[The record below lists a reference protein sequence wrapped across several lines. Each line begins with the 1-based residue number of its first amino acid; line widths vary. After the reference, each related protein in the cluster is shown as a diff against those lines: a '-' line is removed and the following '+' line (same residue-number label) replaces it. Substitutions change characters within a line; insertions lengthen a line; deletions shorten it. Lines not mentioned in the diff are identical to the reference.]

1 MNWRIAGPEIF
12 YFAAGLFFLLWTFI
26 GDGSRSRKAPLEAG
40 RAGGLPNPASA
51 ARRMNLAALLIA
63 SVGIVVCLVSV
74 GLDGHLFIRAYRVDI
89 FSQVFKTVISLGLF
103 LIICICGDI
112 TDIREGRHHEFYFLL
127 FTCTLALMLLVS
139 ADHLLSIYVSLEVS
153 SYSLYILVA
162 LRKNRSFGLEA
173 GIKYFLIGT
182 FASAVMLFG
191 MALLYSTSGTT
202 YLTDMARVLPGIIN
216 RPGVIIGLLF
226 TLGGLFFKLA
236 VFPFH
241 FWAPDTYQGA
251 ANQVTAYIATAS
263 KVAGIAVILRVMAFA
278 GQGSAYLVHTLV
290 VLSVVSMTLGNL
302 AAIVQKDL
310 KRLLAFSTIAH
321 SGYVLIGILVLSPAG
336 YSGAIFYAVALLVME
351 FTAFM
356 VVVELAADGRN
367 LQIKEL
373 AGLHRRSPIL
383 ALALMVS
390 LFSLAGIPP
399 TIGFAGKF
407 LVFVAAVQ
415 KGYIALVIIAM
426 INVVVSLYYY
436 LLVIKAAYLLE
447 PAEPLPPLG
456 VSLPKKLLAG
466 ASTLVIV
473 SAGFRPYWLFLLA
486 QTAARSLIWNR

>member
-1 MNWRIAGPEIF
+1 MNWIIAGPEIF
-12 YFAAGLFFLLWTFI
+12 YFAAGLFFLLLSF
-26 GDGSRSRKAPLEAG
+26 AAE
-40 RAGGLPNPASA
+40 PNPDA
-51 ARRMNLAALLIA
+51 ATRRRVHLTALLIA
-63 SVGIVVCLVSV
+63 SVGILVCLVST
-74 GLDGHLFIRAYRVDI
+74 GMEGRLFIRAYRVDV
-89 FSQVFKTVISLGLF
+89 FSQVFKTLISLGLF

-112 TDIREGRHHEFYFLL
+112 TDISERRHHEFYFLL

-139 ADHLLSIYVSLEVS
+139 ADHLLSIYISLEVS

-162 LRKNRSFGLEA
+162 LRKNQGLGLEA
-173 GIKYFLIGT
+173 GIKYFLVGT
-182 FASAVMLFG
+182 FASAVMLLG

-202 YLTDMARVLPGIIN
+202 YLTDMAVVLPGIIN
-216 RPGVIIGLLF
+216 RPGVVIGLLF
-226 TLGGLFFKLA
+226 TLGGFFFKLA
-236 VFPFH
+236 IFPFH

-251 ANQVTAYIATAS
+251 SNQVAAYIATAS
-263 KVAGIAVILRVMAFA
+263 KVAAIAVILRVMAFA
-278 GQGSAYLVHTLV
+278 GHGSAYLVHILV

-336 YSGAIFYAVALLVME
+336 YSGAIFYALALLLMK

-356 VVVELAADGRN
+356 VVVELASDGRN
-367 LQIKEL
+367 LQIEEL

-407 LVFVAAVQ
+407 LVFVAAIQ

-447 PAEPLPPLG
+447 PAQPLPPLF

-466 ASTLVIV
+466 VSTAVIV
-473 SAGFRPYWLFLLA
+473 SAGFFPYWLVQLA
-486 QTAARSLIWNR
+486 QTAARALVWSR

>member
-1 MNWRIAGPEIF
+1 MNWITAGPEIF
-12 YFAAGLFFLLWTFI
+12 YFASGLFFLLATFI
-26 GDGSRSRKAPLEAG
+26 GDGSRPQKAPPRAG
-40 RAGGLPNPASA
+40 RAGGLPNPAAA
-51 ARRMNLAALLIA
+51 ARREHLAALLIA
-63 SVGIVVCLVSV
+63 SVGILVCLVSV
-74 GLDGHLFIRAYRVDI
+74 GLEGHLFIRAYRVDI
-89 FSQVFKTVISLGLF
+89 FSQVFKTLISLGLF
-103 LIICICGDI
+103 LIICICGDM
-112 TDIREGRHHEFYFLL
+112 TDISEGRHHEFYFLL

-173 GIKYFLIGT
+173 GIKYFLVGT

-202 YLTDMARVLPGIIN
+202 YLADMARVLPGIIS
-216 RPGVIIGLLF
+216 RPGVVIGLLF
-226 TLGGLFFKLA
+226 TLGGFFFKLA

-251 ANQVTAYIATAS
+251 ANQVTAYIATTS

-278 GQGSAYLVHTLV
+278 GQGSVYLVHILV

-336 YSGAIFYAVALLVME
+336 YSGAIFYALALLVME

-356 VVVELAADGRN
+356 VVVELASDGRN

-383 ALALMVS
+383 ALTLMVS

-466 ASTLVIV
+466 ASTVVIV
-473 SAGFRPYWLFLLA
+473 SAGFCPYWLIQLA
-486 QTAARSLIWNR
+486 QSAARSLIWNR

>member
-1 MNWRIAGPEIF
+1 MNWITAGPEIF
-12 YFAAGLFFLLWTFI
+12 YFAAGLFFLLATFI
-26 GDGSRSRKAPLEAG
+26 GDGSRPRKAPASRVGG
-40 RAGGLPNPASA
+40 RAVEIQAAA
-51 ARRMNLAALLIA
+51 ARRKHLAALSIA
-63 SVGIVVCLVSV
+63 SVGILVCLVSI
-74 GLDGHLFIRAYRVDI
+74 GLEGHLFIRAYRVDI
-89 FSQVFKTVISLGLF
+89 FSQVFKTLISLGLF
-103 LIICICGDI
+103 LIICICGDM
-112 TDIREGRHHEFYFLL
+112 TDISEGRHHEFYFLL

-139 ADHLLSIYVSLEVS
+139 ADHLLSIYISLEVS

-173 GIKYFLIGT
+173 GIKYFLVGT

-202 YLTDMARVLPGIIN
+202 YLADMARVLPGIIN
-216 RPGVIIGLLF
+216 RPGVVIGLLF
-226 TLGGLFFKLA
+226 TLGGFFFKLA

-278 GQGSAYLVHTLV
+278 GQGSAYLVHILV

-336 YSGAIFYAVALLVME
+336 YSGAIFYALALLVME

-356 VVVELAADGRN
+356 VVVELASDGRN

-473 SAGFRPYWLFLLA
+473 SAGFCPYWLVQLA
-486 QTAARSLIWNR
+486 QSAARSLIWNR